1 MKRENNKHNHKT
13 TACLKVILFSLIM
26 LMPLWVILIETLP
39 YVFND
44 MATLPSGSLWEQA
57 KTYLLASDLISW
69 TSNTILYTGINAMNT
84 QLNITSPL
92 ITELLTYWLMLT
104 SIYVIIDIVLEM
116 FVFITHWANDH
127 M

>member
-1 MKRENNKHNHKT
+1 MKKSNKHNHAAT
-13 TACLKVILFSLIM
+13 HCLKIILFSIVM

-44 MATLPSGSLWEQA
+44 MATLPNGSLWEQA
-57 KTYLLASDLISW
+57 KTTLLASDLRSL
-69 TSNTILYTGINAMNT
+69 TSNTLLYTGINAMNT
-84 QLNITSPL
+84 QLNIVSPI

-116 FVFITHWANDH
+116 FVFLTHWANDRI
-127 M
+127 